1 MYALPKIV
9 QGEQKLIL
17 AFIGDNGPAREQAAS
32 VFIKAFVNM
41 HGSTAVDKFNGDDV
55 ERHQLIDAIS
65 TSPFLSPRR
74 LVIVRDL
81 NSSKTLAEDIASI
94 CENVAGT
101 TDLVLIEKHI
111 DSRGKYLN
119 NLKKV
124 AEVREFTHLEGEAL
138 TEWVIEQANSLGG
151 KISYKLAQSLVD
163 RVGTNHQLL
172 VSELQKLILYDKNI
186 SQENIELLT
195 THTPQS
201 SVFAML
207 DAAFAGNIS
216 KALKLYKEQRA
227 QGMEPQAILGMI
239 SWQLN
244 ILAIVKTAG
253 DLSPNDIASQAKISP
268 FVVRKNQNNAKR
280 ITTRQLAGL
289 LEQAI
294 KTDMMLKRTT
304 IKPDDALQSLIM
316 AFA

>member
-1 MYALPKIV
+1 
-9 QGEQKLIL
+9 LIL
-17 AFIGDNGPAREQAAS
+17 AFIGDNGPAREQAAG
-32 VFIKAFVNM
+32 VFTKAFVSL
-41 HGSTAVDKFNGDDV
+41 HGSTAVDKFNGDDL
-55 ERHQLIDAIS
+55 EKHQLIDAIS
-65 TSPFLSPRR
+65 TSPFLSTRR

-81 NSSKTLAEDIASI
+81 NSSKTLAEDITSI
-94 CENVAGT
+94 CESVSDT

-119 NLKKV
+119 NLKKI

-172 VSELQKLILYDKNI
+172 VSELQKLILYDKII

-195 THTPQS
+195 TYIPQS

-207 DAAFAGNIS
+207 DAAFDSNTS

-239 SWQLN
+239 AWQLN

-253 DLSPNDIASQAKISP
+253 DLPPNDIASQAKISP

-294 KTDMMLKRTT
+294 KTDMMIKTT
-304 IKPDDALQSLIM
+304 NVKPDDALQSLIM

>member
-1 MYALPKIV
+1 M
-9 QGEQKLIL
+9 IL
-17 AFIGDNGPAREQAAS
+17 AFIGDNGPAREQAAG
-32 VFIKAFVNM
+32 VFTKAFVSL
-41 HGSTAVDKFNGDDV
+41 HGSTAVDKFNGDDL
-55 ERHQLIDAIS
+55 EKHQLIDAIS
-65 TSPFLSPRR
+65 TSPFLSTRR

-81 NSSKTLAEDIASI
+81 NSSKTLAEDITSI
-94 CENVAGT
+94 CESVSDT

-119 NLKKV
+119 NLKKI

-172 VSELQKLILYDKNI
+172 VSELQKLILYDKII

-195 THTPQS
+195 TYIPQS

-207 DAAFAGNIS
+207 DAAFDSNTS

-239 SWQLN
+239 AWQLN

-253 DLSPNDIASQAKISP
+253 DLPPNDIASQAKISP

-294 KTDMMLKRTT
+294 KTDMMIKTT
-304 IKPDDALQSLIM
+304 NVKPDDALQSLIM